1 MEADLIPYTAAARL
15 NARAAL
21 VLAPHPDDEVFGCGG
36 AIAAHVRDGVPV
48 LVVVLT
54 DGALH
59 GDAAQRRSE
68 SEAAARALGCAT
80 PAFWQLPDR
89 GLHYSDALAQRLA
102 DTIAQTGSD
111 LLYAPSPWE
120 LHPDHRQAHAL
131 AVEAAR
137 RAGPGVRLALYEVG
151 NPLRPNTLLDISALA
166 AVKQAAMA
174 CFPSQQAHQDYQ
186 GQIQALNRYR
196 TYTLPGDVSAAEAY
210 WVGRPDE
217 LDQLLAGGTAAL
229 ATAGQPGATPSSLD
243 VPLVSIIVRSM
254 DRATLAQAL
263 DSVALQT
270 YPNIEVL
277 VVAVT
282 GQHQPL
288 PTHCG
293 RFPLRLLN
301 PGTRLPR
308 SQAANAGLDQAR
320 GDYLLLL
327 DDDDWLMPGH
337 IARLAQVLARQ
348 PHAWAAYSGISLVDA
363 QGAPLGQVFDI
374 PYDAVRQSAG
384 NLTPI
389 HAVLFS
395 AQALAQGCRFDEALQ
410 HYEDWDFWL
419 QLAQRGPFAH
429 LPGVSGVYR
438 IHDSSG
444 VHVDAGPLGANAARI
459 YSKWDSLWT
468 PQRRAELMRRVWSH
482 AEIAQQLGEARTL
495 VAEHQAQAAAQST
508 AHAAA
513 IAQQARLLAEQ
524 QQLLHAQ
531 HQQNIHQL
539 QQLGGLQ
546 EALVAK
552 DRHAAEQT
560 AVIAQQRQDTLA
572 LLSSTSWRVT
582 RPLRWLGSL
591 LRRLKG

>member
-1 MEADLIPYTAAARL
+1 MEAELIPYTAVTRL
-15 NARAAL
+15 DARAVL
-21 VLAPHPDDEVFGCGG
+21 VLAPHPDDEVFACGG

-48 LVVVLT
+48 QVVVLT

-59 GDAAQRRSE
+59 GDAALRRAE
-68 SEAAARALGCAT
+68 SEAAARALACAL
-80 PAFWQLPDR
+80 PEFWQLPDR
-89 GLHYSDALAQRLA
+89 GLHYNEALAQRLA
-102 DTIAQTGSD
+102 DKIGQTGSD
-111 LLYAPSPWE
+111 LVYAPSPWE

-131 AVEAAR
+131 ALEAVR
-137 RAGPGVRLALYEVG
+137 RAGPAVRLALYEVG

-166 AVKQAAMA
+166 AAKDAAMA
-174 CFPSQQAHQDYQ
+174 CFPSQQAHQDYA
-186 GQIQALNRYR
+186 GQMRALNRFR
-196 TYTLPGDVSAAEAY
+196 TYTLPQEVTAAEAY

-217 LDQLLAGGTAAL
+217 LDQVLAGGAGAL
-229 ATAGQPGATPSSLD
+229 AAAVQSGTPASDGA

-254 DRATLAQAL
+254 DRPTLAQAL

-277 VVAVT
+277 VIAVT

-288 PTHCG
+288 PPRCG
-293 RFPLRLLN
+293 RFPMRLLN
-301 PGTRLPR
+301 TGSALPR
-308 SQAANAGLDQAR
+308 SQAANQGLSQAR

-337 IARLAQVLARQ
+337 IARLTQVLAGQ
-348 PHAWAAYSGISLVDA
+348 PHAWAAYTGISLVDA
-363 QGAPLGQVFDI
+363 QGRPLGQMFDM

-395 AQALAQGCRFDEALQ
+395 AKALAQGCRFDEALD

-419 QLAQRGPFAH
+419 QLAQLGPFAH

-444 VHVDAGPLGANAARI
+444 VHADAGPLGANAARI
-459 YSKWDSLWT
+459 YDKWEAQWT
-468 PQRRAELMRRVWSH
+468 LQRRGELMRRVWSH
-482 AEIAQQLGEARTL
+482 AEIIQELGEARAMITSG
-495 VAEHQAQAAAQST
+495 Q

-513 IAQQARLLAEQ
+513 QDATIARQNQTLAEQ

-531 HQQNIHQL
+531 HHQNIHQL
-539 QQLGGLQ
+539 QQLNGLH
-546 EALVAK
+546 EVLAAK
-552 DRHAAEQT
+552 ERYLADQT
-560 AVIAQQRQDTLA
+560 AIIAQQRLDVQA
-572 LLSSTSWRVT
+572 LLSSTSWRLT
-582 RPLRWLGSL
+582 RPVRWLGGM
-591 LRRLKG
+591 LRRLKP